1 MHENL
6 ISSDLS
12 SDMKTLSGSTM
23 LQLYIKENPNSPKI
37 KEIFDLVLS
46 SAIFYINHPRST
58 YLVQT
63 LVKYLS
69 VQDLFKL
76 VRILVP
82 NFTVIAKNKCGTRVL
97 QVILSLPHQDVVKVG

>member
-12 SDMKTLSGSTM
+12 SAMKTLSGSTM
-23 LQLYIKENPNSPKI
+23 LQVHIKENPNSPKI

-82 NFTVIAKNKCGTRVL
+82 KFTVIAKNKCGTRVL
-97 QVILSLPHQDVVKVG
+97 QVLLSLPHQDVVKVG